1 MLKKFPK
8 FDTTCDED
16 LVKANYIKPAAY
28 NLKTL
33 KTAYRPSKLFPF
45 NVIKIFDFSFS
56 GVGKHVF
63 LPSPDAYCGEPA
75 PIVAANKA
83 LLLSSDFH

>member
-1 MLKKFPK
+1 MLKKFEK
-8 FDTTCDED
+8 FDTTRDED

-28 NLKTL
+28 NWKTL

-63 LPSPDAYCGEPA
+63 CHLPMRTMESRRR
-75 PIVAANKA
+75 
-83 LLLSSDFH
+83 

>member
-1 MLKKFPK
+1 MNIRTIDQSRLEIANAEKVAK

-16 LVKANYIKPAAY
+16 LVKANYIKPAAC
-28 NLKTL
+28 NRKTL

-45 NVIKIFDFSFS
+45 NVIKIFDWSFP

-63 LPSPDAYCGEPA
+63 CHLPMRTMESRRR
-75 PIVAANKA
+75 
-83 LLLSSDFH
+83 